1 MHFKVPTIKDAAFA
15 NELFNLL
22 SDCLFELKGE
32 CGKLPD
38 KVTLSGPLGKE
49 VHSFVIEKSWDL
61 KQFGVNY
68 ANSLVNK
75 ITFEYSKPV
84 DQIEDKGSTIFD
96 EKFNGKIVNGIVGPE
111 TVQKILGV
119 YSTPAF
125 KIERQVRP
133 KMEIKLIR

>member
-1 MHFKVPTIKDAAFA
+1 MHFKVPAIKDATFA

-38 KVTLSGPLGKE
+38 KVTMSGPLGKE
-49 VHSFVIEKSWDL
+49 VHSFVIEKAWDL

-96 EKFNGKIVNGIVGPE
+96 ESFNGKKVNGIVGPE
-111 TVQKILGV
+111 TVQKILGA
-119 YSTPAF
+119 YSAPAF